1 MNEAIKFIFIGIDV
15 LTLVCMIF
23 YLIRGFKKG
32 VIKSVIDVVVKLI
45 LLILSFVIAKPLATK
60 LVGSKIT
67 FITGDQTVNEF
78 VKTQVANSMFDGNT
92 EQMTSTG
99 LDVMTEDILISV
111 VQLLITV
118 ILSFFL
124 LVVVG
129 NIIRMVVSG
138 IIGKKFDAKPSL
150 TSRLCGMLI
159 SFCGFLVFFY
169 FLLLPLYGIE
179 EIAQK
184 TLNEV
189 SSVST
194 EYSAPSAAI
203 NDSSSSSIIYKVTTS
218 IGKSKDGYFAL
229 PAKRFGSSTKIK
241 IGDGEINVIKDLDPI
256 MPNLGRFVQIKEDL
270 DNASDKN
277 EKVDAF
283 KKSDIEMM
291 INCLSNST
299 IISTLY
305 KPVIG
310 MLESNQGNE
319 IIKRYNFD
327 FEKLKNININED
339 IKKTKN
345 FFETVYDLLQA
356 MDLEKIDDVQ
366 TLLNDE
372 EVTNKLSEALK
383 LSNDSQLFKECFP
396 KIVYYHLQ
404 ESLTDSDYA
413 FLKDVIT
420 LEYVENY
427 LPLDIATLCEIY
439 NLINQSKIFDKDE
452 EGNYVLIDVNVP
464 GNREKVENFIDKC
477 LDLKIIEGNEGI
489 IFKAIVNITD
499 LSKYIEYEDS
509 TTQIDFEKE
518 KPLLKN
524 VILDIFVIGN
534 EIKDITVDISSLS
547 DYEEISKKFAML
559 LDDMQKCE
567 ITKPYVFTIVD
578 AIIKNAGYELS
589 FTENEKNQII
599 SNTFT
604 AEFATLFNIIK
615 EAETIFGSDP
625 LENNI
630 DVSKLEGS
638 QVSALMKKAST
649 SVISSRI
656 VGTILTKAL
665 GPDGLD
671 INPVDEN
678 GNVKYDFSTSEN
690 IYKYSDTVGNMIDV
704 ANALEK
710 VNSTLGSV
718 EDIDINELA
727 SSLEKLDEVS
737 NNTELLND
745 MVHTIC
751 NNNDLIIDENVDW
764 KKESEVVKEILTDYK
779 NSEDKENYSISGNTE
794 LLEKLQ
800 DTEVAVDIL
809 KYFGITE

>member
-15 LTLVCMIF
+15 LTFVCMIF

-32 VIKSVIDVVVKLI
+32 TLKSIADIVIKLI

-60 LVGSKIT
+60 FVGSKIS

-92 EQMTSTG
+92 EQMVSTG
-99 LDVMTEDILISV
+99 LDVMTEDILLSV
-111 VQLLITV
+111 TQLIITV
-118 ILSFFL
+118 ILAIFL

-129 NIIRMVVSG
+129 NIIRMIVSG

-179 EIAQK
+179 EVAQK

-203 NDSSSSSIIYKVTTS
+203 NDASASSIIYKLTTS

-270 DNASDKN
+270 DNATDKN

-283 KKSDIEMM
+283 KKSDIEIV

-310 MLESNQGNE
+310 MLESNQDNE

-327 FEKLKNININED
+327 FEKLKNIDINDD
-339 IKKTKN
+339 IKKTKK
-345 FFETVYDLLQA
+345 FFEAVYDLLQA
-356 MDLEKIDDVQ
+356 MDLEKLDDVE

-404 ESLTDSDYA
+404 ESLTDSDYS

-427 LPLDIATLCEIY
+427 LPLDVASLCEIY
-439 NLINQSKIFDKDE
+439 SLIKQSKIFDKDE

-477 LDLKIIEGNEGI
+477 LNLKILEGNEGI
-489 IFKAIVNITD
+489 MFKAIVNITD
-499 LSKYIEYEDS
+499 LGSYIDYKELD
-509 TTQIDFEKE
+509 TTIDFDKE

-524 VILDIFVIGN
+524 VILDIFTIGSD
-534 EIKDITVDISSLS
+534 IKNISTDISNLS
-547 DYEEISKKFAML
+547 DYEEISEKFARL

-567 ITKPYVFTIVD
+567 ITKPYVFNIVD
-578 AIIKNAGYELS
+578 TIIKNTGYEMTLS
-589 FTENEKNQII
+589 EEEKNQII
-599 SNTFT
+599 NNTFT
-604 AEFATLFNIIK
+604 EEFATLFDIIK
-615 EAETIFGSDP
+615 EGETIFGNDP
-625 LENNI
+625 LNTSI
-630 DVSKLEGS
+630 DVRTLEGS
-638 QVSALMKKAST
+638 QVSSLMKKAST
-649 SVISSRI
+649 SVIASKI
-656 VGTILTKAL
+656 IGEVLTKAL

-710 VNSTLGSV
+710 VNSTLNNV
-718 EDIDINELA
+718 DDIDINELA

-737 NNTELLND
+737 NNSELLND

-751 NNNDLIIDENVDW
+751 NNNDLTIDENVDW
-764 KKESEVVKEILTDYK
+764 KKESEVVKEILADYK
-779 NSEDKENYSISGNTE
+779 NSDDKENYNISDNPE

-800 DTEVAVDIL
+800 DAEVAEDIL
-809 KYFGITE
+809 KYFGITR